1 MADIISLASSIIK
14 FATDLKN
21 AELLGKVADLTVAAA
36 QIAEEKAQLIRENS
50 ELKEQN
56 RVLLE
61 DRENPL
67 IFNKED
73 RLYYRPDDTEHS
85 SPFCQRCYE
94 VEHRRVHLKMNSVC
108 PQCGQDFHTTS
119 FEDILASV

>member
-1 MADIISLASSIIK
+1 MADIISLANAILK
-14 FATDLKN
+14 FATKLKN
-21 AELLGKVADLTVAAA
+21 AELTGQVADLTLAAA
-36 QIAEEKAQLIRENS
+36 QIEAEKAQLIRENS

-67 IFNKED
+67 IFDKEY
-73 RLYYRPDDTEHS
+73 RLYYLPDDNEHS

-94 VEHRRVHLKMNSVC
+94 VEHHRIHLKRDSSC
-108 PQCGQDFHTTS
+108 PQCGQSYPTAS
-119 FEDILASV
+119 FGEILASI

>member
-1 MADIISLASSIIK
+1 MADIISLANSILK

-21 AELLGKVADLTVAAA
+21 ADLMRQVADLTLAAA
-36 QIAEEKAQLIRENS
+36 QIEAEKAQLIRENS

-67 IFNKED
+67 IFNKEN
-73 RLYYRPDDTEHS
+73 RLYYRPDDPEHS

-108 PQCGQDFHTTS
+108 PQCGQDFHTAS
-119 FEDILASV
+119 FENILASV